1 MYDRGL
7 NQDMY
12 DEEKL
17 TSILKINNQGNVL
30 YDQGLNHDTNQGCV
44 IRLFLVAHLCSTKA
58 GIYPEHSRF

>member
-1 MYDRGL
+1 MHDRGL

-30 YDQGLNHDTNQGCV
+30 YDQGLNHDMYQGY
-44 IRLFLVAHLCSTKA
+44 F
-58 GIYPEHSRF
+58 